1 MKKLK
6 YSLLVCS
13 LLCATFSYAKSEMAA
28 NAEVAQAVADAKQN
42 ASQHQVADDPCAGI
56 ENCTVAVSCD
66 DDPEADACNEGPLAS
81 ETQAADD
88 AVATVDEED
97 N

>member
-6 YSLLVCS
+6 YSLFVCS

-66 DDPEADACNEGPLAS
+66 DDLDADACNEGPLTKEISGAGDS
-81 ETQAADD
+81 AANN
-88 AVATVDEED
+88 E